1 MAEAELK
8 EKVMHIARELG
19 FDDIRFTENP
29 MGGDM
34 RSAAFLVKRYTP
46 ADGHAES
53 GRIALSEYYPASQFG
68 HENAHIFTERIKHE
82 FGLEAEMTNAFSYK
96 ELIVKTGGTIGLNS
110 LYYHPEFGS
119 FISMRCVL
127 IGAEIE
133 PDRQT
138 ADKNLCGNCKR
149 CISACPTEAITEAGF
164 NRDKCLRNMMSEG
177 LPKDARKKV
186 YQLLGCERCQL
197 GCPMNPQTQK
207 EPTTLD
213 LLEVLRGNETKRL
226 KALCGK
232 NMATR
237 TRLLTQG
244 MAFAAGTGLKAAL
257 PEIERLTDDDSD
269 RIRDIAVWAEKELK

>member
-8 EKVMHIARELG
+8 EKVIHIARELG

-29 MGGDM
+29 LGGDM
-34 RSAAFLVKRYTP
+34 RSAAFLIKRYIP
-46 ADGHAES
+46 ADGNAGK
-53 GRIALSEYYPASQFG
+53 GRIALSEYYPCSQFG
-68 HENAHIFTERIKHE
+68 YENAHLFVSLLLSEL
-82 FGLEAEMTNAFSYK
+82 GLSSEMTNALDYK
-96 ELIVKTGGTIGLNS
+96 KQVVSTGGTIGINS

-138 ADKNLCGNCKR
+138 ADKNLCENCER
-149 CISACPTEAITEAGF
+149 CISACPTEAITKAGL

-177 LPKDARKKV
+177 IPEHARKKV
-186 YQLLGCERCQL
+186 YQLLGCERCQF

-244 MAFAAGTGLKAAL
+244 MAFAAGTGLKAVL